1 MNMNITDINN
11 ILESKLPATASE
23 ATTLRLRFVPD
34 QTKLA
39 ANCWLTLAWRCR
51 TPQKSFKM
59 CGENRL
65 NPLPSRLNARSF
77 HDNCGTW
84 ASSLQ

>member
-11 ILESKLPATASE
+11 ILESKLQATASE

-39 ANCWLTLAWRCR
+39 ANCWLTLAWRC
-51 TPQKSFKM
+51 Q
-59 CGENRL
+59 
-65 NPLPSRLNARSF
+65 LPKNHSKCVEKIA
-77 HDNCGTW
+77 
-84 ASSLQ
+84 